1 MSELENQKRGTRA
14 AVIGS
19 AAGLIPAISLAF
31 YWFLSQEPNVAA
43 QRVGYVAWALLLLSP
58 YVLALV
64 ASKVREPGVRGG
76 LLLGV
81 SLLSLV
87 GSFSTVSLIAFS
99 FLPATFAI
107 WFAVV
112 RSLTVA
118 RRPLATV
125 TPATVAGLLIA
136 AIVGLGFF
144 SLLWMQSQDPEVR
157 CWVLTQGP
165 DGHSRWESRPN
176 VGGQGTISVGP
187 LTGGERSTCINGI
200 ITNSEAAMSIGAV
213 AIAILGMVM
222 VSRSSGHIGRPI
234 YRDSRRALAISVQ
247 VVAGCSSTAD

>member
-31 YWFLSQEPNVAA
+31 YWFSSQEPNVAA

-64 ASKVREPGVRGG
+64 ASRVREPGVRGG

-81 SLLSLV
+81 GLLSLV
-87 GSFSTVSLIAFS
+87 GSFSTFSLIAFS

-107 WFAVV
+107 WFAAV

-125 TPATVAGLLIA
+125 TSATVAGLLIA
-136 AIVGLGFF
+136 AIAGLGFF

-165 DGHSRWESRPN
+165 DGHFQ
-176 VGGQGTISVGP
+176 VGVTTQCRRT
-187 LTGGERSTCINGI
+187 
-200 ITNSEAAMSIGAV
+200 
-213 AIAILGMVM
+213 
-222 VSRSSGHIGRPI
+222 
-234 YRDSRRALAISVQ
+234 RDH
-247 VVAGCSSTAD
+247 